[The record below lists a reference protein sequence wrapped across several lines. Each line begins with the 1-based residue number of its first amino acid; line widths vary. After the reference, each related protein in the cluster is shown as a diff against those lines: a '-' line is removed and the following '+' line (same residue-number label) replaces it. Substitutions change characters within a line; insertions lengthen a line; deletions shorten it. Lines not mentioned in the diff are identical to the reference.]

1 MIQNANAIRFF
12 QVAANMA
19 STSPATINDA
29 TAGEV
34 VACTGD
40 GTVLDAAGATA
51 LAARDVFYVVQ
62 SQGATLPPIWSP
74 AMKKGQ
80 VVAKGGPFVDFT
92 LQVDHWGYDGVNA
105 TSEIDAISDNSYTLR
120 VNMFDSMSY
129 AEKSPAIIGY
139 VATGTSPTQI
149 GIADSIA
156 LMMVEHSRYL
166 VKVPPVTI
174 ERLIDEAGGS
184 GTASPFAWTFTNG
197 SQNVTGTGASALT
210 VGDYVRVGLLTTSP
224 VYKVVGLS
232 GANNFILDVP
242 FQGATATL
250 LAAAAESF
258 SAVTVSTS
266 QAGIRISVTDQPM
279 SFPGVLGND
288 GEDYYFLTIQTSCTG
303 GGTTNLQTLYTVGGN
318 NTHPAWGSGD
328 VRSVFTAEQNYL
340 GNEGYLDNRNS
351 WPHVT
356 PRSNV
361 NTSALGF
368 SIISLVW
375 NDTRN
380 MVIETANQ
388 RKELMLACECA
399 TVGPNTFN
407 TNIDGG
413 NGIADTLAILCTGFA
428 AADII

>member
-1 MIQNANAIRFF
+1 
-12 QVAANMA
+12 MA
-19 STSPATINDA
+19 STSPATINVA

-40 GTVLDAAGATA
+40 GTVLNAAGATA
-51 LAARDVFYVVQ
+51 LAAGDVFYVVQ

-80 VVAKGGPFVDFT
+80 VVAKGGPFANFT
-92 LQVDHWGYDGVNA
+92 LQVDYWGYDGINP

-120 VNMFDSMSY
+120 VNMFDSMSF
-129 AEKSPAIIGY
+129 AEKSNAIIGY

-149 GIADSIA
+149 SIADA
-156 LMMVEHSRYL
+156 VTTMMIEHSRYL
-166 VKVPPVTI
+166 VKVPPITI
-174 ERLIDEAGGS
+174 ERLSIVAPGGAALPS
-184 GTASPFAWTFTNG
+184 GNAAVVHG
-197 SQNVTGTGASALT
+197 SQNVTSVAHALT
-210 VGDYVRVGLLTTSP
+210 VGSYVRFGAAVTSII
-224 VYKVVGLS
+224 YKVAGVLS
-232 GANNFILDVP
+232 ANVFILDVP
-242 FQGATATL
+242 YQGVTNPTIINAEVYTAV
-250 LAAAAESF
+250 
-258 SAVTVSTS
+258 AVQAVP
-266 QAGIRISVTDQPM
+266 AGIKISVTDQPR

-288 GEDYYFLTIQTSCTG
+288 GEDYYFLTIQTSATG
-303 GGTTNLQTLYTVGGN
+303 GGSTNLQTLYTLGGN

-328 VRSVFTAEQNYL
+328 VRGVFTAEQNYL

-388 RKELMLACECA
+388 RKELMLACECSG
-399 TVGPNTFN
+399 TTPNTFAS
-407 TNIDGG
+407 NIDGG